1 MCSTIK
7 GILQLSYLITILAP
21 GYAYALKL
29 QKKKN
34 CVICYFGDG
43 AAQMGDTHAALN
55 FAATRQC
62 PVIFVWLVCL
72 NHLMLDKHQEYNF
85 YQFSRNNGYAIS
97 TPVADQYAGDG
108 IGKYI
113 QQCCTTE

>member
-1 MCSTIK
+1 MPSIVFSCFINIIYSSVHNEVSCNYVTKEMIYVFIEDVTI
-7 GILQLSYLITILAP
+7 SAP

-34 CVICYFGDG
+34 CVIYYFGDG

-62 PVIFVWLVCL
+62 PVIFLWLA
-72 NHLMLDKHQEYNF
+72 H
-85 YQFSRNNGYAIS
+85 
-97 TPVADQYAGDG
+97 
-108 IGKYI
+108 
-113 QQCCTTE
+113 

>member
-1 MCSTIK
+1 M
-7 GILQLSYLITILAP
+7 ILAP

-29 QKKKN
+29 QKKRN

-62 PVIFVWLVCL
+62 PVIFVWLECL
-72 NHLMLDKHQEYNF
+72 NHLILDNIMYVH
-85 YQFSRNNGYAIS
+85 
-97 TPVADQYAGDG
+97 
-108 IGKYI
+108 
-113 QQCCTTE
+113 